1 MRLTLSTFAIMKRLK
16 NASIKSLPYNVPSNL
31 ITAKNLYLERAEGKR
46 RWGAL
51 GAVSRFRFGNF
62 GILCVPLKKSLQR
75 PENYIYCH
83 LE

>member
-1 MRLTLSTFAIMKRLK
+1 M
-16 NASIKSLPYNVPSNL
+16 
-31 ITAKNLYLERAEGKR
+31 NLYLERAEVKR

-62 GILCVPLKKSLQR
+62 GILCVPLKKSWQR
-75 PENYIYCH
+75 PEYYIYCH